1 MKNKR
6 SKIAN
11 LLKIGVLLL
20 GVSLLLWNCEKQDE
34 ILNSPQSQ
42 FLIAHKNFSSVINN
56 SNLVKKLEELSNY
69 KTKSKNLFKEKVIA
83 TNDFTI
89 FTERVTYT
97 KSTYSSRESYTFYI
111 ERNGYKESN
120 SVDNLILSKKVNEE
134 DFKASIIT
142 YYFPNGIINN
152 SNEVFE
158 IVKYE
163 QVDAK
168 TVSTALAK
176 GCVNTYEYV
185 VEEIEHDCY
194 TGEHSGVSEEG
205 DCNYATNGGTAP
217 YSTWSIHVS
226 VTYQCD
232 GGDTGGLSGPG
243 GLTEGGGATGNS
255 TTGDNPDATID
266 TGITLPSNCQTD
278 NCTGEITANT
288 INELLDYKLTDQEI
302 LWLFY
307 NETEADYLKSFLL
320 ENSSL
325 EAITFVKQA
334 IEILSDPILPPNNP
348 IVGYTEKIQ
357 KMIIHLR
364 QFGNPEDE
372 FFAEY
377 LESLIPEFTNMTVG
391 DVYDIYKMTKRQVDN
406 LTIKYLEAVVVPF
419 AEAAYPFVVYALTE
433 ATLGAA
439 LPILARI
446 PKLPVFNSAWVNN
459 LVRQVGVLGIRG
471 EKTYIRVVTT
481 NGNAY
486 SKALELFKGITRNAQ
501 SVTIQSNGVRVALF
515 NNGNKI
521 VFRSQSSSGFPATIE
536 LTFPHIWSKTRIIK
550 FQ

>member
-20 GVSLLLWNCEKQDE
+20 GVSLLLWNCEKDE
-34 ILNSPQSQ
+34 VVEHYSNNQKKTLEFLNLSDVKDNLTITKIIDKINNQTKLSKSEKQNFSVNTTRILKVVDNKGVETYSFYLYVRKDQNSSFENFVIRKEEDKYDFYLIKYFYDLTKQEFPYTQKRIQIEEEEITNLEEIVSYASKTLELSCGYSSIPYQ
-42 FLIAHKNFSSVINN
+42 KDWCTYCDAERFTDGCSDSYNYPEYYTTKTFYTIVYTDCPDSEEETPFEEVNNEDNENHPTSSGETGTTTVGVNFSFEASELIAGLNITNQEVQDWIKDPANYSELTATLNFLD
-56 SNLVKKLEELSNY
+56 SNK
-69 KTKSKNLFKEKVIA
+69 
-83 TNDFTI
+83 
-89 FTERVTYT
+89 
-97 KSTYSSRESYTFYI
+97 
-111 ERNGYKESN
+111 
-120 SVDNLILSKKVNEE
+120 
-134 DFKASIIT
+134 
-142 YYFPNGIINN
+142 
-152 SNEVFE
+152 
-158 IVKYE
+158 
-163 QVDAK
+163 
-168 TVSTALAK
+168 
-176 GCVNTYEYV
+176 
-185 VEEIEHDCY
+185 
-194 TGEHSGVSEEG
+194 
-205 DCNYATNGGTAP
+205 
-217 YSTWSIHVS
+217 
-226 VTYQCD
+226 
-232 GGDTGGLSGPG
+232 
-243 GLTEGGGATGNS
+243 
-255 TTGDNPDATID
+255 NPDYTY
-266 TGITLPSNCQTD
+266 P
-278 NCTGEITANT
+278 E
-288 INELLDYKLTDQEI
+288 
-302 LWLFY
+302 
-307 NETEADYLKSFLL
+307 ET
-320 ENSSL
+320 
-325 EAITFVKQA
+325 ITFANQA